1 MLFRSASLFTEDEKK
16 KKLYAGEE
24 VLVQGVIDCV
34 IFDKNGEAVLIDYK
48 TDSFRRGTDAEYI
61 RETLRRRHRLQLGY
75 YKYACEKMFGK
86 PVSHV
91 FIYSFAL
98 GDAVEI
104 YDL

>member
-1 MLFRSASLFTEDEKK
+1 MLN
-16 KKLYAGEE
+16 
-24 VLVQGVIDCV
+24 LVVIGDS
-34 IFDKNGEAVLIDYK
+34 IAKGYGSTDYK